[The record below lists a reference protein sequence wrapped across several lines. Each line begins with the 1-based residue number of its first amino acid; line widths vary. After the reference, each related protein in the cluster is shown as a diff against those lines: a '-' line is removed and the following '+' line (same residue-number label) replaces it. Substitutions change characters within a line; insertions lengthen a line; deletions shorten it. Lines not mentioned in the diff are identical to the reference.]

1 MLKLCCYIYIQI
13 FQWELNFPCLF
24 VLLFSA
30 CFLLPEPQLDMTAPP
45 FPSFTPLHFILI
57 NSCEVKI
64 WKLYKRKVLN
74 FIISNV
80 GEGRVKRKFSRIKF
94 RIFSNFTESF
104 WLKFFSSNKF
114 KWNNL
119 FWIFFSNSISSLPP
133 FPIHFA
139 YFIQKNA
146 LFYTFNWVLIVRST
160 AVFM

>member
-1 MLKLCCYIYIQI
+1 MLLYLYTNISMRTQFSLSIC
-13 FQWELNFPCLF
+13 FAFLSLFPT
-24 VLLFSA
+24 SWTSIRY
-30 CFLLPEPQLDMTAPP
+30 DSPP

-119 FWIFFSNSISSLPP
+119 FWIFFSNRISSLPP